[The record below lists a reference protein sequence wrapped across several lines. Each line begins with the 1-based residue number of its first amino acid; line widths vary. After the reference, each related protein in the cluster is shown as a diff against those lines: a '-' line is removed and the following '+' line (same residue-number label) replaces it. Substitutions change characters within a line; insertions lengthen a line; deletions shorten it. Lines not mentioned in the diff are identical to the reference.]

1 MQERGETNMGRGLGS
16 EMVGMGE
23 VWLLI
28 ITQARFIAGFI
39 VRFMA
44 KFTATF

>member
-1 MQERGETNMGRGLGS
+1 MQESGETNTGRGLGS
-16 EMVGMGE
+16 VMIGTGE
-23 VWLLI
+23 VWLEI

-44 KFTATF
+44 KFMATF

>member
-1 MQERGETNMGRGLGS
+1 MQESGETNTGRGLDS
-16 EMVGMGE
+16 EMIGMGE
-23 VWLLI
+23 VWLAM

-44 KFTATF
+44 TF